1 VAVTPLDAAA
11 TIPPRIPVPPAQACG
26 WDAEGTDDVL
36 LVPLAHEGANVAGL
50 LRLVNVPAE
59 FGHEGRDALTIL
71 TTTAAIALENIGLL
85 AREHEARASAEAA
98 VRVRDDFLTAAS
110 HDLRTP
116 LTTIQGHAD
125 LIQMRLGTGAAIDG
139 SWLGARIGALQQATR
154 RMVATV
160 EEITDV
166 AELQIGRRL
175 DLKVQPVDVGEMVRA
190 AVALVEG
197 SAPRGAA
204 PVVVAASSPMVVE
217 GDAMRLERVL
227 QNVIGNAVKY
237 SPGGTPVQV
246 QVSRQ
251 EDWAVI
257 TVRDGG
263 VGIPAD
269 ELPHIFSKYYRA
281 STSIGIKGTGIGLAG
296 AKAIVTQHG
305 GHITLDSIVGQGTT
319 VVISLPCCPHPWSDE
334 ESDEEEGQIPA
345 HMAPCLPHGNM

>member
-1 VAVTPLDAAA
+1 
-11 TIPPRIPVPPAQACG
+11 
-26 WDAEGTDDVL
+26 
-36 LVPLAHEGANVAGL
+36 
-50 LRLVNVPAE
+50 
-59 FGHEGRDALTIL
+59 
-71 TTTAAIALENIGLL
+71 
-85 AREHEARASAEAA
+85 
-98 VRVRDDFLTAAS
+98 
-110 HDLRTP
+110 
-116 LTTIQGHAD
+116 
-125 LIQMRLGTGAAIDG
+125 
-139 SWLGARIGALQQATR
+139 
-154 RMVATV
+154 MVATV

-175 DLKVQPVDVGEMVRA
+175 DLKVQPVDIGEMVRA

-204 PVVVAASSPMVVE
+204 PVIVAASDPVVVE
-217 GDAMRLERVL
+217 GDGMRLERVL

-296 AKAIVTQHG
+296 AKAIVTQHS

-334 ESDEEEGQIPA
+334 ESDEEEVQRLQQVGQPVTQRLEPGLRA
-345 HMAPCLPHGNM
+345 VAGQ

>member
-1 VAVTPLDAAA
+1 
-11 TIPPRIPVPPAQACG
+11 
-26 WDAEGTDDVL
+26 
-36 LVPLAHEGANVAGL
+36 
-50 LRLVNVPAE
+50 
-59 FGHEGRDALTIL
+59 
-71 TTTAAIALENIGLL
+71 
-85 AREHEARASAEAA
+85 
-98 VRVRDDFLTAAS
+98 
-110 HDLRTP
+110 
-116 LTTIQGHAD
+116 
-125 LIQMRLGTGAAIDG
+125 
-139 SWLGARIGALQQATR
+139 
-154 RMVATV
+154 MVATV

-197 SAPRGAA
+197 SALRGAA
-204 PVVVAASSPMVVE
+204 PVVVAASSSVVVE
-217 GDAMRLERVL
+217 GDGMRLERVL

-296 AKAIVTQHG
+296 AKAIVTQHR

-319 VVISLPCCPHPWSDE
+319 VVISLPCFPHSRSDE
-334 ESDEEEGQIPA
+334 GSEEEEEEVQIQA
-345 HMAPCLPHGNM
+345 HMAHCMPHGHT

>member
-1 VAVTPLDAAA
+1 
-11 TIPPRIPVPPAQACG
+11 
-26 WDAEGTDDVL
+26 
-36 LVPLAHEGANVAGL
+36 
-50 LRLVNVPAE
+50 
-59 FGHEGRDALTIL
+59 
-71 TTTAAIALENIGLL
+71 
-85 AREHEARASAEAA
+85 
-98 VRVRDDFLTAAS
+98 
-110 HDLRTP
+110 
-116 LTTIQGHAD
+116 
-125 LIQMRLGTGAAIDG
+125 MRLGTSAAIDG
-139 SWLGARIGALQQATR
+139 SWLSARIGALQQATR

-190 AVALVEG
+190 AVAMVEG

-204 PVVVAASSPMVVE
+204 PIVVAASEPVVVE
-217 GDAMRLERVL
+217 GDSVRLERVL

-281 STSIGIKGTGIGLAG
+281 STSIGIKGTDIGLAG

-334 ESDEEEGQIPA
+334 ESDEERVPSEACMA
-345 HMAPCLPHGNM
+345 HCVPHDNAGDS